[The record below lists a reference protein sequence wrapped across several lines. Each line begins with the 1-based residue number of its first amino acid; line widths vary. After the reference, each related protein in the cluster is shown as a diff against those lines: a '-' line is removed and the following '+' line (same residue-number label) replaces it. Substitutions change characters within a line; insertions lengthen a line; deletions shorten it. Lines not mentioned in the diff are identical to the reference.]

1 MKRRLISVRRSAM
14 LLALMGFNSMASTDK
29 PTSYTLKW
37 SEVEGASHYLL
48 EEKQSDGSWKGVH
61 EQQTVE
67 QQTTISKTSHGK
79 YTYRVSGCIT
89 DSSQK
94 VHCGEEVAEYSESL
108 TVDTANV
115 VPGEDIFDF
124 FSATNDSNT
133 VAFPEAGSGS
143 VTAVTPG
150 QFRID
155 ESGNATYQVPFELPV
170 GPGGVQPELGLSY
183 SSSNTHIGAAGIG
196 WSLSGLSVITRCPK
210 SHFYD
215 KLGSAFVEDV
225 QLDQND
231 AFCVDGQRLIE
242 IESGKFRTE
251 QDSFTEY
258 QISLSGS
265 EVLGFTATTK
275 SNDTYYYGEPS
286 ALKSTV
292 TSNSVKTIQSELTA
306 NVAVANTWALS
317 AVSDLYGNQ
326 IDYQYMSSNQ
336 QVTLQKVTYGP
347 VEVSLKHS
355 TLGSG
360 VKYGYRLGQRY
371 QQSHYLTSVSVKVD
385 NQHYRYYDLDYETVD
400 SNKYLTSVTLQRDAS
415 RGKSRP
421 VTFTWDNAASGFN
434 NVADY
439 TLDLSDTDNA
449 YAKVTRILD
458 LNGDGYSDLIAPT
471 SNDKWKVKFGNK
483 DGNTYISVAIGND
496 PKSHYSFKNAQV
508 TDFNGDGRQDL
519 IIPAHDG
526 NEIAW
531 QVIYYEPKKT
541 TTQSCEN
548 EAKSQWGYEQVAEPE
563 FCHPVVST
571 TLLKSK
577 ELFRTPNNRF
587 GNTQLSAVDNVRFA
601 DVNGDGLM
609 DLTYLVHNRK
619 ENALSMIV
627 SSTVVARLNLA
638 ASQGSAHFGDEIELL
653 NTKSYQEDNNK
664 YSRLVTL
671 EWGEH
676 TGDGL
681 SDIIAV
687 MAEHDY
693 GTINMGHYGSSY
705 APKNIKQKHITFIN
719 HGMSFDQYSEFASE
733 SFDGMKYSS
742 TQTDILE
749 PEIKLSD
756 LNGDGLTDVIYK
768 DNGLWY
774 GVVSNGVGYLNT
786 RRISPLNNKKKEDF
800 LFMDFDSN
808 GRVNL
813 VVYDDKNKYWQVY
826 ETRSQGSIYGFYES
840 EKYTGNSSG
849 GDSYRSILTLQKAD
863 EDAIQYGDF
872 DGDGATDWALYSSSA
887 KAWKMYHQD
896 YQKFGQLY
904 KRNAIHAFKD
914 GMGNTTRVEYR
925 PLTDTSVYEG
935 VVEARFP
942 ILSVTN
948 PMYVVSKATSPSG
961 STSGGVASVDYVYAN
976 MAFHGQGRGFLGF
989 GRLTTID
996 SRHSDYYMVS
1006 STEYSQGLDEEEE
1019 KKTYLK
1025 SPELVGMPLSTK
1037 QTMVSKS
1044 DSTEIL
1050 LSESSNSYETITTVA
1065 GSDPNVVRSPYFTFV
1080 KTSVE
1085 SSYLLDTPEEG
1096 QVYTSGA
1103 LKSKTTT
1110 TQSFD
1115 SHGNLT
1121 KSEVKVTDR
1130 VNNTYTTTTENNY
1143 SNAPADCPDA
1153 SALNSFSGDYARFG
1167 RLTCTKVTKE
1177 AVARTTETRL
1187 SAFGYNSKGVLAAEV
1202 VNANDENLKVTTT
1215 YGFDSHGN
1223 RKSTKVSAK
1232 QLQHNNAFGN
1242 KPTFGE
1248 VFSRE
1253 SRVKYDEQGRFIEYE
1268 VNAAGHAIC
1277 YERDSTSG
1285 LVTSKRTHLVED
1297 SGSSSDLC
1305 AQSGG
1310 METKYSYNIMG
1321 QLVGEKSPS
1330 NIVTAITR
1338 EINSVGLKET
1348 VNRSGKQPKVTQY
1361 NKMGKPIS
1369 EITYGFDANK
1379 TSVVYISY
1387 DNFGRAYRQ
1396 SLPVQGSAHGLLL
1409 SGLPQNK
1416 LLLTEYDVL
1425 GRVVKT
1431 TSPSFNGE
1439 TVTVTTKYDD
1449 FVVFETHSSGDKTI
1463 VKRKSYNALGEL
1475 ITVTDNSGQA
1485 SAGSIVYGYDA
1496 HGQLKTTRDGK
1507 RNVVVMSYDVLGNKI
1522 SMQDPDK
1529 GNWQYA
1535 YNGFGELKWQKDANG
1550 AVTWF
1555 DYDALGRTIAR
1566 IDNAQSGFSAQS
1578 RCFNYDTLGVGTLE
1592 SEKVV
1597 TGRSCDVDANKE
1609 FEKTYLYDALYR
1621 PEAVATTIYNSSKE
1635 NYTVKQSTSYD
1646 ALGRVYL
1653 KRLSETFAVGYKY
1666 NARGFKYQE
1675 VGLRYNPQTHKV
1687 DETTLKTI
1695 STVNHRNQV
1704 TSETYAG
1711 QTLSYGYDD
1720 YTGLNNG
1727 LTASGIQTGRDGAQ
1741 GFSAAYHYN
1750 GFGQLSTRTFTSL
1763 YSKNSEETFT
1773 YDGLNRLSTATTKF
1787 GTVSQSYHYC
1797 YDALGNMLKKRSD
1810 TACSTGTNRFEYG
1823 SSARTNGN
1831 AGPHA
1836 LRLDN
1841 KTGKTYHYDN
1851 NGNMTSDGERTL
1863 RYSGFDKV
1871 TQIQKN
1877 NALRVDFS
1885 YGAGLSRYYRKDTYL
1900 SGADEAK
1907 GRVNRETYY
1916 LGAYQRIETD
1926 LGEVTKQYHVGNMQI
1941 TENMTTGKVTH
1952 KLLVRDHL
1960 GSVLAV
1966 SEINANHTAGKLVQT
1981 FRYDPFGQQYAMSEG
1996 LGSLFE
2002 GYMRQGFTG
2011 HEMLNEVNIIHMN
2024 GRIYDPTLGRFLQA
2038 DPHIQAPQNSQS
2050 YNRYSYVLNNPLSY
2064 TDPSGYFFNPLKKL
2078 GRNIIRAATKIFGKE
2093 VVNIVGTIVATVY
2106 GGPAGAAIWTYE
2118 YNRAMGVPSS
2128 GALKAAAISYV
2139 TASAFQQI
2147 GEHFTAL
2154 SGGEGATI
2162 NFGGNVLT
2170 GSQVAQQIFAHAMVG
2185 GVSSTL
2191 QGGKFG
2197 HGFFS
2202 AGVTKGAGGAFLA
2215 GSADIGGALDLAKNT
2230 VISAM
2235 IGGTASVISG
2245 GKFSNGA
2252 RTAAMQYLLNQ
2263 AGKVDYAKIRKDMW
2277 RTFKGFW
2284 SDTIESDPA
2293 LRVGSRMAAKPLDS
2307 AAALTAI
2314 GGGIVSCSTGVG
2326 CPGGALFASIGLD
2339 QLSEIVMGMDR
2350 SMLETGLDAVYS
2362 DPEVRMALP
2371 FLPEAAKAT
2380 DATLMLLNVSGA
2392 GRTVGQDIYNSAASA
2407 SSIPDYLVGTR
2418 DAYNLLGN

>member
-61 EQQTVE
+61 EQQTAE
-67 QQTTISKTSHGK
+67 QQATISKTSHGK

-89 DSSQK
+89 DSSQT
-94 VHCGEEVAEYSESL
+94 VHCGEEIAEYSDPL
-108 TVDTANV
+108 TIDTANI
-115 VPGEDIFDF
+115 VPGDDIFNF
-124 FSATNDSNT
+124 FAATNDSNLVDLPAPGT
-133 VAFPEAGSGS
+133 GNI
-143 VTAVTPG
+143 TAVTPG

-155 ESGNATYQVPFELPV
+155 ESGNATYHIPFDLPI
-170 GPGGVQPELGLSY
+170 GPAGVKPELGLSY
-183 SSSNTHIGAAGIG
+183 SSSNTHIGTAGIG
-196 WSLSGLSVITRCPK
+196 WSLSGLSVIARCPK

-215 KLGSAFVEDV
+215 KLGNTFVEDV

-242 IESGKFRTE
+242 IENGKFRTE
-251 QDSFTEY
+251 QDTFTEY

-275 SNDTYYYGEPS
+275 SNDTYYYGEPDTL
-286 ALKSTV
+286 ASTV
-292 TSNSVKTIQSELTA
+292 TSNSVKTIQSELTGNLA
-306 NVAVANTWALS
+306 IANTWALS

-326 IDYQYMSSNQ
+326 INYQYMTSNQ
-336 QVTLQKVTYGP
+336 QVTLQKITYGQ
-347 VEVSLKHS
+347 VEVILNHS
-355 TLGSG
+355 TLGLG
-360 VKYGYRLGQRY
+360 AKYGYRLGQRY
-371 QQSHYLTSVSVKVD
+371 QQSQYLTSASIQVNKK
-385 NQHYRYYDLDYETVD
+385 HYRYYDLKYNTVNN
-400 SNKYLTSVTLQRDAS
+400 NKYLTSVTLQRDANQ
-415 RGKSRP
+415 GKARA
-421 VTFTWDNAASGFN
+421 VTFTWDNSAPEFN
-434 NVADY
+434 NVADS
-439 TLDLSDTDNA
+439 TLDLSDIDNA

-471 SNDKWKVKFGNK
+471 SDKNWKVKFGND
-483 DGNTYISVAIGND
+483 DGSESISVAIAND
-496 PKSHYSFKNAQV
+496 PSSHYSFKNAQV

-519 IIPAHDG
+519 IIPVHSDQH
-526 NEIAW
+526 IVW
-531 QVIYYEPKKT
+531 QVIYYEPKET
-541 TTQSCEN
+541 SIESCEGGAN
-548 EAKSQWGYEQVAEPE
+548 ATWNRERARELG
-563 FCHPVVST
+563 FCRTVVIKT
-571 TLLKSK
+571 NLKSK
-577 ELFRTPNNRF
+577 ELFRTPNNRS
-587 GNTQLSAVDNVRFA
+587 GNAEYLAVDNIRFA
-601 DVNGDGLM
+601 DVNGDGLL
-609 DLTYLVHNRK
+609 DLTYLVHNRRANQFSWI
-619 ENALSMIV
+619 EN
-627 SSTVVARLNLA
+627 SSVVARLNLA
-638 ASQGSAHFGDEIELL
+638 NSGGTAHFGDEIELL
-653 NTKSYQEDNNK
+653 NSDDYKQDTTKE
-664 YSRLVTL
+664 SRFVAL
-671 EWGEH
+671 EWAEH
-676 TGDGL
+676 NGDGL
-681 SDIIAV
+681 SDAVAV
-687 MAEHDY
+687 MAEYIY
-693 GTINMGHYGSSY
+693 GTINMGHYGSGII
-705 APKNIKQKHITFIN
+705 AGNIHQRHAVFTNK
-719 HGMSFDQYSEFASE
+719 GLSFDSYSTFASE
-733 SFDGMKYSS
+733 SLEGTKYSS
-742 TQTDILE
+742 SQSDILE

-756 LNGDGLTDVIYK
+756 LNRDGLTDVIYK
-768 DNGLWY
+768 DNGHWY
-774 GVVSNGVGYLNT
+774 GAVSNGVGHLST
-786 RRISPLNNKKKEDF
+786 KLISPLNDKKKEDF
-800 LFMDFDSN
+800 LFMDFDSD
-808 GRVNL
+808 GGVDL
-813 VVYDDKNKYWQVY
+813 VVYDEKSKYWQVY
-826 ETRSQGSIYGFYES
+826 ETRSNTSDYGFYET
-840 EKYTGNSSG
+840 EKYTGNRSA
-849 GDSYRSILTLQKAD
+849 GDRYRAILTLQKSD

-872 DGDGATDWALYSSSA
+872 DGDGATDWALYSSSG
-887 KAWKMYHQD
+887 KEWRMYHQN

-904 KRNAIHAFKD
+904 KRNAIHSFTD
-914 GMGNTTRVEYR
+914 GMGNTTSVEYK
-925 PLTDTSVYEG
+925 PLTDASVYEG

-942 ILSVTN
+942 ILSITN
-948 PMYVVSKATSPSG
+948 PIYVVSKATSPSG
-961 STSGGVASVDYVYAN
+961 SSSGGVASIDYVYAN

-1006 STEYSQGLDEEEE
+1006 STEYSQGFDETQE

-1025 SPELVGMPLSTK
+1025 SPQLVGMPLSTR

-1050 LSESSNSYETITTVA
+1050 LSESSNRYETITTVA
-1065 GSDPNVVRSPYFTFV
+1065 GSDPNVVRGPYFTFV

-1085 SSYLLDTPEEG
+1085 SSYLLDTPEGG

-1115 SHGNLT
+1115 HHGNLT
-1121 KSEVKVTDR
+1121 KSEVKVTDS
-1130 VNNTYTTTTENNY
+1130 VNNTYTTTTENDY

-1153 SALNSFSGDYARFG
+1153 SALNSFGGDYARFG

-1177 AVARTTETRL
+1177 AVARTTETRF

-1202 VNANDENLKVTTT
+1202 VNANDDNLKVTTT
-1215 YGFDSHGN
+1215 YGFDSYGN
-1223 RKSTKVSAK
+1223 RTSTKVSAK

-1248 VFSRE
+1248 AFSRE

-1285 LVTSKRTHLVED
+1285 LVTSKRTHLVE
-1297 SGSSSDLC
+1297 GSDPGSDLC

-1310 METKYSYNIMG
+1310 METTYHYNLLG

-1361 NKMGKPIS
+1361 NKMGNPIS

-1387 DNFGRAYRQ
+1387 DDFGRVYRQ
-1396 SLPVQGSAHGLLL
+1396 SVPMQGSAHGLLL
-1409 SGLPQNK
+1409 SGLPQSK
-1416 LLLTEYDVL
+1416 LIFTEYDVL
-1425 GRVVKT
+1425 GRVIKT

-1439 TVTVTTKYDD
+1439 SVTVTTKYDGS
-1449 FVVFETHSSGDKTI
+1449 VVFETHSSGDKTT

-1475 ITVTDNSGQA
+1475 VSVTDNSGHQDA
-1485 SAGSIVYGYDA
+1485 SGIVYGYDV

-1507 RNVVVMSYDVLGNKI
+1507 NNLVAMSYDVLGNKT

-1535 YNGFGELKWQKDANG
+1535 YNGFGELKWQKDAKG
-1550 AVTWF
+1550 SVTWYN
-1555 DYDALGRTIAR
+1555 YDALGRTTAR
-1566 IDNAQSGFSAQS
+1566 IDSAQSDFSAQS
-1578 RCFNYDTLGVGTLE
+1578 RCFSYDTLGVGTLE

-1597 TGRSCDVDANKE
+1597 SGRSCDVDANKE
-1609 FEKTYLYDALYR
+1609 FEKTYQYDALYR
-1621 PEAVATTIYNSSKE
+1621 PEAVATTVYNSSKD

-1711 QTLSYGYDD
+1711 QTLSYGYDE

-1741 GFSAAYHYN
+1741 GFSAAYQYN
-1750 GFGQLSTRTFTSL
+1750 GFGQLSTRTFTNL
-1763 YSKNSEETFT
+1763 YSKASEETFT
-1773 YDGLNRLSTATTKF
+1773 YDGLNRLSTATTRF
-1787 GTVSQSYHYC
+1787 GTASQSYHYC
-1797 YDALGNMLKKRSD
+1797 YDVLGNMLKKRSD
-1810 TACSTGTNRFEYG
+1810 TACGTGTNRFEYG
-1823 SSARTNGN
+1823 SSTRTNGN

-1907 GRVNRETYY
+1907 GKVNRETYY

-1926 LGEVTKQYHVGNMQI
+1926 SGEVTKQYHIGNMQI
-1941 TENMTTGKVTH
+1941 TENMITGKVTH

-1966 SEINANHTAGKLVQT
+1966 SEINANHTAGILVQT

-2038 DPHIQAPQNSQS
+2038 DPYIQAPQNSQS

-2147 GEHFTAL
+2147 GKHFDAL
-2154 SGGEGATI
+2154 SGATPESTVS
-2162 NFGGNVLT
+2162 FGGSMLT

-2185 GVSSTL
+2185 GISSTL

-2202 AGVTKGAGGAFLA
+2202 AGVTKGAGGAFLP

-2263 AGKVDYAKIRKDMW
+2263 AGKVDYAKIREDMW
-2277 RTFKGFW
+2277 RTLGEHWDSIWEEQKMVA
-2284 SDTIESDPA
+2284 SNPN
-2293 LRVGSRMAAKPLDS
+2293 AAKVVVGAVGLVTCPINGCSVAAYAISGLTLSDGLIEGSTVETVLNQTELVSPQTASKAGS
-2307 AAALTAI
+2307 A
-2314 GGGIVSCSTGVG
+2314 VSIATGAYG
-2326 CPGGALFASIGLD
+2326 F
-2339 QLSEIVMGMDR
+2339 
-2350 SMLETGLDAVYS
+2350 
-2362 DPEVRMALP
+2362 
-2371 FLPEAAKAT
+2371 
-2380 DATLMLLNVSGA
+2380 SGA
-2392 GRTVGQDIYNSAASA
+2392 IKGI
-2407 SSIPDYLVGTR
+2407 GTR
-2418 DAYNLLGN
+2418 AITGNGLSNKVQVPLTVVDTTVFQLELQGNIDKISN